1 MDANL
6 YTTEDMLARLVGF
19 PTVSDRSNLDLIN
32 FVRAYLGEFG
42 IGCELTF
49 DETGEKA
56 NLHAIVGPRVDGGV
70 VLSGHTDVVPVAG
83 QAWTSEP
90 FELAERD
97 GRFYGRGTAD
107 MKSFAAIALAH
118 VPQML
123 AADLKR
129 PIHIALSYDEEIGC
143 IGAPRMI
150 EAMVR
155 EGPRPA
161 AVIVGEP
168 TSMRVVDSHK
178 GTMLLR
184 TTVTGKSV
192 HSSQL
197 NRGVSAI
204 TAAARIIGWLDERTR
219 ANRAETSQDSPFD
232 PPYTTLHCGVL
243 EGGTAHNIVA
253 RSAWFYT
260 DVRSLPHESQDEW
273 QDRYETF
280 VRNEVEPEMKAGAR
294 EAGIAIERLSAVPG
308 LQPEENGAAEEL
320 ARRLTGDNSRNV
332 VVYGT
337 EAGQFQAAGLST
349 IVCGPG
355 SIDQAH
361 QPDEFI
367 EKAQLLAGE
376 TFIRRLIRELTQ

>member
-1 MDANL
+1 
-6 YTTEDMLARLVGF
+6 MLSRLVGF
-19 PTVSDRSNLDLIN
+19 QTVSDRSNLDLIN
-32 FVRAYLGEFG
+32 FIRAYLGEFG
-42 IGCELTF
+42 IDCTLTF

-56 NLHAIVGPRVDGGV
+56 NLHAIVGPRIDGGV

-83 QAWTSEP
+83 QSWSSDP
-90 FELAERD
+90 FTLCERD

-118 VPQML
+118 VPQMV
-123 AADLKR
+123 AANLKR

-150 EAMVR
+150 EAMVSD
-155 EGPRPA
+155 GPSPA

-168 TSMRVVDSHK
+168 TSMKVVDSHK

-219 ANRAETSQDSPFD
+219 ANIGETPPGSPFD

-253 RSAWFYT
+253 KSAWFYT
-260 DVRSLPHESQDEW
+260 DIRSLPHESQDEW
-273 QDRYETF
+273 QARYESF
-280 VRNEVEPEMKAGAR
+280 VRSEVEPEMKAGAP
-294 EAGIAIERLSAVPG
+294 EAGITIERLSAVPG
-308 LQPEENGAAEEL
+308 LQPEENGGAEEL

-337 EAGQFQAAGLST
+337 EAGQFQEAGFST

-367 EKAQLLAGE
+367 EKAQLVAGE
-376 TFIRRLIRELTQ
+376 AFIRRLMRELT

>member
-1 MDANL
+1 
-6 YTTEDMLARLVGF
+6 MLSRLVGF
-19 PTVSDRSNLDLIN
+19 PTVSDRSNLDLID

-42 IGCELTF
+42 IDCNLTF

-56 NLHAIVGPRVDGGV
+56 NLHAVIGPRIDGGV

-83 QAWTSEP
+83 QSWSSAP
-90 FELAERD
+90 FDLTERD

-107 MKSFAAIALAH
+107 MKSFAAIALSH
-118 VPQML
+118 VPQMV
-123 AADLKR
+123 AANLKR

-155 EGPRPA
+155 DGPRPA

-168 TSMRVVDSHK
+168 TSMKVVDSHK

-184 TTVTGKSV
+184 TTITGKSV

-204 TAAARIIGWLDERTR
+204 AAAARIVAWLDERTQ
-219 ANRAETSQDSPFD
+219 ANLRETPPDSPFD

-253 RSAWFYT
+253 KSAWFYT
-260 DVRSLPHESQDEW
+260 DIRSLPHEAQDEW
-273 QDRYETF
+273 QERYENF
-280 VRNEVEPEMKAGAR
+280 VRGEVEPQMKAGAA

-337 EAGQFQAAGLST
+337 EAGQFQEAGFST

-367 EKAQLLAGE
+367 EKAQLVAGE
-376 TFIRRLIRELTQ
+376 AFIRGLIGELTK

>member
-1 MDANL
+1 MDATR
-6 YTTEDMLARLVGF
+6 YSTEEMLARLVGF
-19 PTVSDRSNLDLIN
+19 PTVSDRSNLDLID
-32 FVRAYLGEFG
+32 FVRAYLGGFG
-42 IGCELTF
+42 IASELTF

-56 NLHAIVGPRVDGGV
+56 NLHAVIGPRVDGGV

-83 QAWTSEP
+83 QNWSGDP
-90 FELAERD
+90 FELTERD
-97 GRFYGRGTAD
+97 GKLFGRGTAD
-107 MKSFAAIALAH
+107 MKSFAAIALSH
-118 VPQML
+118 VPRMM
-123 AADLKR
+123 AANLKR
-129 PIHIALSYDEEIGC
+129 PIHIALSYDEETGC
-143 IGAPRMI
+143 LGAPRMI
-150 EAMVR
+150 EAMMR

-168 TSMRVVDSHK
+168 TSMKVVDSHK

-204 TAAARIIGWLDERTR
+204 TAAARIVAWLDGRTR
-219 ANRAETSQDSPFD
+219 ANIAETPKDSPFD

-273 QDRYETF
+273 QERYETF
-280 VRNEVEPEMKAGAR
+280 VRSEIEPEMKARAA
-294 EAGIAIERLSAVPG
+294 EAEIRIERVSAVPG

-376 TFIRRLIRELTQ
+376 AFIRRLIGELT